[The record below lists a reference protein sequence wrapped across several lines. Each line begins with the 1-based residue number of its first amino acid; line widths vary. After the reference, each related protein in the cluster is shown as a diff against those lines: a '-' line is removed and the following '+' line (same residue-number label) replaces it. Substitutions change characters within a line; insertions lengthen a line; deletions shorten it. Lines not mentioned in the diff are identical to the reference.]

1 MSAAAC
7 RWHRAQFLWGSMVK
21 FQKTSCN
28 LSAAPRRTVERQ
40 DFVELGAFELTRASY
55 SWRVME
61 TCPKLYCCLAKKHFL
76 VQIADQQ
83 LFFWYGESY
92 GKFSSYLV
100 LLIT

>member
-1 MSAAAC
+1 MQVTLGSA
-7 RWHRAQFLWGSMVK
+7 QKILWGSIVNFQNK
-21 FQKTSCN
+21 QKTSCKFF
-28 LSAAPRRTVERQ
+28 AAPRRTVERQ

-92 GKFSSYLV
+92 GKFPVIWFSS
-100 LLIT
+100 